1 MQIALEESQEDFVK
15 QAVSDGRYTSESA
28 VVEFGIRLLQA
39 REQKLAELRAKVQES
54 LKDTS
59 EVSDEDIDAAINRK
73 SQELLAKG
81 IPW

>member
-59 EVSDEDIDAAINRK
+59 EVSDEEIDAAINRK